1 MTKDHKRGKV
11 YHGPHTERGLHWK
24 PSKESLPF
32 LPGIPSW
39 HLKILRSLPL
49 LPLRCQEALGSQI
62 GPSHSPPTWL
72 LRACLVLGMGE
83 GNTGPWSYALMSL
96 ALEQRKENER
106 VQETAL
112 NTMFSNISLAPKITL
127 SWQCQ
132 QGMAS
137 AISEVPLTPQ
147 QQRESPPINIIPRTS
162 IL

>member
-106 VQETAL
+106 VQETAH
-112 NTMFSNISLAPKITL
+112 NIMFSEHLPGPQDHL
-127 SWQCQ
+127 V
-132 QGMAS
+132 MAMS
-137 AISEVPLTPQ
+137 AGHGKCYLRSTSDPSATE
-147 QQRESPPINIIPRTS
+147 REPTHKHNP
-162 IL
+162 